1 MLSLG
6 HPRYITQGGD
16 WGFYITRA
24 MGLLYPS
31 AVLASHINMI
41 RASPPT
47 WTSHP
52 FLALRHS
59 LFPYSARER
68 AGLARG
74 QWFADEGSGYRVLQC
89 TKPQTL
95 GYALQDSPVALL
107 AWMWEKLHDWVD
119 DYRWTDE
126 EILTWVSIYYF
137 STAGPAASVRI
148 YYEAT
153 HPTTS
158 EGALH
163 RDRTQKWIGG
173 VKLGICHSPMEL
185 VVVPSS
191 WARTLGPVVH
201 EDFKKR
207 GGHFAAYE
215 MAEEIV
221 GDLRKMFGKGGP
233 CYRILGP
240 EKAKL

>member
-74 QWFADEGSGYRVLQC
+74 QWFAG
-89 TKPQTL
+89 
-95 GYALQDSPVALL
+95 
-107 AWMWEKLHDWVD
+107 
-119 DYRWTDE
+119 
-126 EILTWVSIYYF
+126 
-137 STAGPAASVRI
+137 
-148 YYEAT
+148 
-153 HPTTS
+153 
-158 EGALH
+158 
-163 RDRTQKWIGG
+163 
-173 VKLGICHSPMEL
+173 
-185 VVVPSS
+185 
-191 WARTLGPVVH
+191 
-201 EDFKKR
+201 R
-207 GGHFAAYE
+207 GGKTTTAWCSRRCGRWASRSCWY
-215 MAEEIV
+215 
-221 GDLRKMFGKGGP
+221 GS
-233 CYRILGP
+233 
-240 EKAKL
+240 